1 MSKRWRDG
9 GGKSS
14 RSEVRK
20 RVQDKREWGKKS
32 GESGET
38 VGERQRRR
46 DEEKRAVWRTRDVR
60 ESGQGVGGKG

>member
-1 MSKRWRDG
+1 M
-9 GGKSS
+9 
-14 RSEVRK
+14 
-20 RVQDKREWGKKS
+20 
-32 GESGET
+32 ESGET